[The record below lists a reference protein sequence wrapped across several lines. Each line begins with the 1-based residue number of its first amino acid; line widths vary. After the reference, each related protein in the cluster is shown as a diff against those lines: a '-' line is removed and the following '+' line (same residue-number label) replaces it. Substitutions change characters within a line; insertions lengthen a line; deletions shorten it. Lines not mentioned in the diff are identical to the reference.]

1 MGKNKTIKSRSLS
14 ELRQV
19 KTYGYKPPVAK
30 KVKERPLEKWEQ
42 ELSDK
47 ASSKS
52 LKQFRYD
59 KRRAIDCKLIK
70 RSTTHDGYCKYMVTI
85 GERDGTVH
93 KQPVYGKDMQDAL
106 SRLLWSERT
115 EKVIKVAEKGEGLP
129 VIALALIALVI
140 PSIYTA
146 LTDNTIYLLWTVGM
160 LALGYT
166 VVSIWDNY
174 VNKVK

>member
-1 MGKNKTIKSRSLS
+1 
-14 ELRQV
+14 
-19 KTYGYKPPVAK
+19 
-30 KVKERPLEKWEQ
+30 
-42 ELSDK
+42 
-47 ASSKS
+47 
-52 LKQFRYD
+52 
-59 KRRAIDCKLIK
+59 
-70 RSTTHDGYCKYMVTI
+70 
-85 GERDGTVH
+85 
-93 KQPVYGKDMQDAL
+93 
-106 SRLLWSERT
+106 LLWSERT

-146 LTDNTIYLLWTVGM
+146 LTDNPIYLLWTVGM